1 MLVVI
6 PKLILPPPTNN
17 MNFLEQLQSTHG
29 DQVAQQ
35 LTSRFGLDPA
45 KAAQV
50 LPRMAPFVLGGVQA
64 KMKDEMD
71 EESADAVLGQH
82 GNEDALEDL
91 HGHFERSHQNQASN
105 PKDVLGGLFGQQAP
119 QAQTAMA
126 QQLGV
131 SPDMISKIL
140 PVIAPLILGA
150 VMNKM
155 KSGRGL
161 PNTGA
166 TAPGGGG
173 TMDILGTILGQQ
185 GGGSGGNI
193 LGSVLGSVMGGGGQ
207 GGGLAQKAGC
217 LSSILGGLLG
227 GRK

>member
-1 MLVVI
+1 
-6 PKLILPPPTNN
+6 
-17 MNFLEQLQSTHG
+17 MNFLEQLQNAHG

-64 KMKDEMD
+64 KMRSEMD
-71 EESADAVLGQH
+71 EETAETVLHEHGDDSALD
-82 GNEDALEDL
+82 DL
-91 HGHFERSHQNQASN
+91 DSHFGRAQQNQAATT
-105 PKDVLGGLFGQQAP
+105 KDMLGGLFGQQAP
-119 QAQTAMA
+119 QAQAAMA
-126 QQLGV
+126 KQLGV
-131 SPDMISKIL
+131 SPDMIAKIL

-155 KSGRGL
+155 KGGRGL

-193 LGSVLGSVMGGGGQ
+193 LGSVLGSVLGGGGQ
-207 GGGLAQKAGC
+207 RGGLAQKAGC
-217 LSSILGGLLG
+217 LTSILGGLLR